1 MNRCSCIDSL
11 TYKHTTAIA
20 TRLRRSI
27 METMRR
33 ALSQLAKEIEEL
45 KFKYIEAERSNNLD
59 KMELILNELDILEA
73 YYNHQVAILNGDA
86 DNHAGSSQEDIFIR
100 TIQNDSFNTPP
111 SSVSNSAEFDGFSA
125 KWKKLIE
132 TLGAK
137 KKAES
142 GTVGLCHI
150 CMCDVD
156 ASELFSLPCGHTL
169 CLGECG
175 ARLPSPF
182 CPAGGCN
189 KNIEQVFETDD
200 GKKKRKAEE
209 DISLDAR
216 MRDLHARGFVAA
228 PAPVVAPSVVP
239 SLPPDIIVIDDS
251 DDDDEVVFISSRNV

>member
-1 MNRCSCIDSL
+1 
-11 TYKHTTAIA
+11 
-20 TRLRRSI
+20 

-59 KMELILNELDILEA
+59 RMESILNELDILEA
-73 YYNHQVAILNGDA
+73 YYNHQAAILNGDA
-86 DNHAGSSQEDIFIR
+86 DNHAGSQEDIFIR

-111 SSVSNSAEFDGFSA
+111 SSVSNTDEFVGFRA
-125 KWKKLIE
+125 KWTKLIE

-137 KKAES
+137 EKAES
-142 GTVGLCHI
+142 GTIGFCHI

-156 ASELFSLPCGHTL
+156 ASLLFSLPCGHTL

-175 ARLPSPF
+175 ARLPTPF

-189 KNIEQVFETDD
+189 KNIEQVFESDN
-200 GKKKRKAEE
+200 GNKKRKAEE

-216 MRDLHARGFVAA
+216 MRDLHARGVVAA

-251 DDDDEVVFISSRNV
+251 DDDDEVVFISSRNA